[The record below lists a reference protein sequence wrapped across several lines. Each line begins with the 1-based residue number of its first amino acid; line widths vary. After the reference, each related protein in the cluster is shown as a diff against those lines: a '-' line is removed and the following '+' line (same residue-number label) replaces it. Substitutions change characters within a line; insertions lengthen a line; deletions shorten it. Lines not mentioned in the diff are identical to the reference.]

1 MTVSGGWCNYFSV
14 NNAAICLAAIIFCF
28 FLQNLLHT
36 CSTLLR
42 PLLIYFFLFLRPHA
56 IRCTRLEDVRRGSRT
71 LEKIA
76 VEMDITNASEEVVD
90 VPLKEEGR

>member
-1 MTVSGGWCNYFSV
+1 VTVSGGWCNYFSV

-28 FLQNLLHT
+28 FPSKSSSHMQHIT
-36 CSTLLR
+36 ASTFD
-42 PLLIYFFLFLRPHA
+42 IFFLFLRPHA

>member
-1 MTVSGGWCNYFSV
+1 MQHIT
-14 NNAAICLAAIIFCF
+14 A
-28 FLQNLLHT
+28 
-36 CSTLLR
+36 STFD
-42 PLLIYFFLFLRPHA
+42 IFFLFLRPHA